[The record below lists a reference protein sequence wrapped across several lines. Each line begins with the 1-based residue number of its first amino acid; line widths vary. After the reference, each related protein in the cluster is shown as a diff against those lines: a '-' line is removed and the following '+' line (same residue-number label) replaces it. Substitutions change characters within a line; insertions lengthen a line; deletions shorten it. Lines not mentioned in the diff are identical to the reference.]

1 MVDLLVGAPF
11 RGIHSSSPAADRP
24 HTRGDPV
31 TAPVLPDLGPEGS
44 LKFQRTAAGADA
56 LAHSFLDNLFF
67 VQGRSRER
75 ATINDLYMALAHTV
89 RDRLVER
96 WIQTVL
102 NYRAQDVRVVCY
114 LSAEFLTGPHLA
126 NNLINL
132 GIYDEAE
139 EAMRKLG
146 LDLEVLIEQEEEP
159 GLGNGGLGR
168 LASCFMDSLAT
179 LDIPAI
185 GYGISYEYGIFD
197 QEIRDG
203 WQVETADKWLRLGN
217 PWALQRPE
225 DAVAVGFGGRTE
237 TQSDGG
243 GKFHVRWIPDKVVR
257 GVPNDTP
264 ILGYRTN
271 TANTMRLWS
280 AQAVE
285 SFNFESFNTG
295 DFFAAVRNKVDSES
309 ISKILYPNDEQ
320 IQGKQL
326 RLEQQFFFVSCSL
339 QHIIKIQN
347 AQDRPLADLHRN
359 FTVQMNDTHPSIAV
373 AELMRLLVDENF
385 MEWDAAWNVT
395 TRTLSYTNHTLLPE
409 ALEKWPVSLFGA
421 LLPRHLEIVTEIN
434 RRHLDEVRSRFP
446 GDEDRLRRLSIL
458 DESGERYVRMAHL
471 AVLGSHAVNGVAALH
486 TELLK
491 TRVLRDFYELT
502 PEKFSNKTNGVTPR
516 RWMVRSNPH
525 LARLLTARVGQS
537 WVYDL
542 EKLRKLENLTGDS
555 DFAREWREIKLH
567 NKQRLAAYIHHTLD
581 IAVDPSSMFD
591 VLVKRLHEYKRQHL
605 KVLHILTL
613 YKRIQ
618 HNPHAATQPRTFIF
632 GGKAAPGYR
641 MAKLIIK
648 LIHSVAEAIHADP
661 LVRDRLKI
669 VFLPNY
675 NVKLGHRVYPAA
687 DLSEQISLAGLE
699 ASGTGNMKFAMNGA
713 LTIGTLD
720 GANIE
725 IREEVG
731 ADNFFLFGLTAEE
744 VERKKSEGYN
754 PRALYEANSSLKE
767 IVDSLANGEFSRGD
781 RGLFNPLI
789 QSLLNY
795 DPFMLLADY
804 QSYIDCQDQV
814 DQAFQDVDRWTR
826 MSILNVARIGKFSSD
841 RAIRDYCAD
850 IWKTWPVKIEI

>member
-1 MVDLLVGAPF
+1 MTVSAFPALN
-11 RGIHSSSPAADRP
+11 SS
-24 HTRGDPV
+24 
-31 TAPVLPDLGPEGS
+31 LS
-44 LKFQRTAAGADA
+44 LKTLRTAQGVDA
-56 LAHSFLDNLFF
+56 LVQSFLDNLFF

-132 GIYDEAE
+132 GIYDEAD
-139 EAMRKLG
+139 EAVRKLG
-146 LDLEVLIEQEEEP
+146 LDLNTLIEQEQEP

-168 LASCFMDSLAT
+168 LASCFMDSMAT

-185 GYGISYEYGIFD
+185 GYGIRYEYGIFD

-203 WQVETADKWLRLGN
+203 WQVETTDKWLRLGN
-217 PWALQRPE
+217 PWALERPE
-225 DAVAVGFGGRTE
+225 DAFEVKMGGHTE
-237 TQSDGG
+237 RYSDANGQLC
-243 GKFHVRWIPDKVVR
+243 VRWIPQKVVR
-257 GVPNDTP
+257 GIPNDTP

-285 SFNFESFNTG
+285 SFDFGTFNMG
-295 DFFAAVRNKVDSES
+295 DFFGAVAEKVSSEN
-309 ISKILYPNDEQ
+309 ISKILYPNDEE

-326 RLEQQFFFVSCSL
+326 RLAQQFFFVSCSL
-339 QHIIKIQN
+339 QHIVHIQKN
-347 AQDRPLADLHRN
+347 AERPLADLHRS
-359 FTVQMNDTHPSIAV
+359 FAIQMNDTHPSIAV
-373 AELMRLLVDENF
+373 AELMRILVDDNA
-385 MEWDAAWNVT
+385 MEWETAWNVT
-395 TRTLSYTNHTLLPE
+395 THALSYTNHTLLPE
-409 ALEKWPVSLFGA
+409 ALEQWPLGLFSS
-421 LLPRHLEIVTEIN
+421 LLPRHLEIIEEIN
-434 RRHLDEVRSRFP
+434 RRHLEGVRARFP
-446 GDEDRLRRLSIL
+446 DDEDRVRRLSLI
-458 DESGERYVRMAHL
+458 DENGDRYVRMAHL
-471 AVLGSHAVNGVAALH
+471 AALGSHAINGVAELH

-491 TRVLRDFYELT
+491 TNVLRDFYDLS

-516 RWMVRSNPH
+516 RWMVLSNPR
-525 LARLLTARVGQS
+525 LSNLLTARLGHG
-537 WVYDL
+537 WIHDL
-542 EKLRKLENLTGDS
+542 EKLRRLEAMVDDPEL
-555 DFAREWREIKLH
+555 AKEWLAIKHH
-567 NKQRLAAYIHHTLD
+567 NKQCLADYVHSSLGIVID
-581 IAVDPSSMFD
+581 SESMFD

-618 HNPHAATQPRTFIF
+618 HNPNIDIQPRTFVF

-648 LIHSVAEAIHADP
+648 LIHSVAAVIHGDP
-661 LVRDRLKI
+661 SVRDRIKI

-687 DLSEQISLAGLE
+687 DLSEQISLAGKE

-731 ADNFFLFGLTAEE
+731 ADNFFLFGLTAQE
-744 VERKKSEGYN
+744 VEQKKFEGYD
-754 PRALYEANSSLKE
+754 PRVFYESNSNLREVLDALAS
-767 IVDSLANGEFSRGD
+767 GEFSHGD
-781 RGLFNPLI
+781 RSLFEPLV
-789 QSLLNY
+789 QSLLTRDDY
-795 DPFMLLADY
+795 MLLADY
-804 QSYIDCQDQV
+804 QSYIDCQDRV
-814 DQAFQDVDRWTR
+814 SVAYRDRNHWTR

-841 RAIRDYCAD
+841 RSIRDYCAE
-850 IWKTWPVKIEI
+850 IWKTWPVKIEL

>member
-1 MVDLLVGAPF
+1 M
-11 RGIHSSSPAADRP
+11 
-24 HTRGDPV
+24 
-31 TAPVLPDLGPEGS
+31 TAPALPDLGPEGS
-44 LKFQRTAAGADA
+44 LKTQRTAAGADA

-67 VQGRSRER
+67 VQGRSRDR
-75 ATINDLYMALAHTV
+75 ATFNDLYMALAHTV

-139 EAMRKLG
+139 EAMHKLG
-146 LDLEVLIEQEEEP
+146 LDLEALIEQEAEP

-185 GYGISYEYGIFD
+185 GYGIRYEYGIFD

-203 WQVETADKWLRLGN
+203 WQVETTDKWLRLGN
-217 PWALQRPE
+217 PWALERPE
-225 DAVAVGFGGRTE
+225 DAVEVKFGGHTE
-237 TQSDGG
+237 NFTDGEG
-243 GKFHVRWIPDKVVR
+243 HFRVRWVPDKLVR
-257 GVPNDTP
+257 GIPNDTP

-295 DFFAAVRNKVDSES
+295 DFFAAVRDKVDSEN

-339 QHIIKIQN
+339 QHILQIQK
-347 AQDRPLADLHRN
+347 AQDRPLVDLYRT
-359 FTVQMNDTHPSIAV
+359 FTIQMNDTHPAIAV
-373 AELMRLLVDENF
+373 AELMRLLVDENQ
-385 MEWDAAWNVT
+385 MEWDTAWNVT
-395 TRTLSYTNHTLLPE
+395 THTLSYTNHTLLPE
-409 ALEKWPVSLFGA
+409 ALEKWPVPLFGA
-421 LLPRHLEIVTEIN
+421 LLPRHLEIIDEIN

-446 GDEDRLRRLSIL
+446 GDEDRVRRLSII

-471 AVLGSHAVNGVAALH
+471 ATLGSHAVNGVAALH

-491 TRVLRDFYELT
+491 ANVLRDFYELT

-516 RWMVRSNPH
+516 RWMVLANPH
-525 LARLLTARVGQS
+525 LAHLLSGRLGSS
-537 WVYDL
+537 WIHDL
-542 EKLRKLENLTGDS
+542 EKLRKLEQMVGDPGLIH
-555 DFAREWREIKLH
+555 EWRAIKHH
-567 NKQRLAAYIHHTLD
+567 NKQRLAAYIFQTLGV
-581 IAVDPSSMFD
+581 AVDPDSMFD

-618 HNPHAATQPRTFIF
+618 HNPDLAMQPHTFIF

-648 LIHSVAEAIHADP
+648 LIHSVAAVIHGDP
-661 LVRDRLKI
+661 MVRDRLKV

-675 NVKLGHRVYPAA
+675 NVKLGQRVYPAA

-731 ADNFFLFGLTAEE
+731 ADNFFLFGLTAQE
-744 VERKKSEGYN
+744 VEQKKAEGYN
-754 PRALYEANSSLKE
+754 PRAYYESNHYLRE
-767 IVDSLANGEFSRGD
+767 VLDSLANGEFSHGD
-781 RGLFNPLI
+781 RGLFEPLT
-789 QSLLNY
+789 QSLLTS
-795 DPFMLLADY
+795 DPYMLCADY
-804 QSYIDCQDQV
+804 QSYVDCQDRV
-814 DQAFQDVDRWTR
+814 DHAFQDVDHWTR

-841 RAIRDYCAD
+841 RAIRDYCSE